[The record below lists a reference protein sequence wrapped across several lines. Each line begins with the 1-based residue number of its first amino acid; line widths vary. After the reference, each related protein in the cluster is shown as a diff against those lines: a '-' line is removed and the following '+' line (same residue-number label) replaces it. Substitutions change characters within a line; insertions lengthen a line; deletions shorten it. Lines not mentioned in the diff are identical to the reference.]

1 MSLFS
6 VNNDICNKD
15 GLCVAACP
23 MGIIEFKQEGSFPT
37 PTEDAAEICINC
49 GHCVAVCTTA
59 AMSLE
64 TMKPEQCAAIQ
75 KDLLPSP
82 EAVEQLLRSRR
93 SIRSYKDKP
102 VAKDT
107 LTELIDIARYA
118 PSGHNTQPVKWRVV
132 YRSDE
137 VRRLAGLVVDWM
149 RDLIK
154 KQHPLAASMHLDR
167 TVGLWDAGVERI
179 CRSAP
184 HLIVTHAPA
193 DERTAPIAAATAL
206 TYIELTAYAF
216 GLGACWAGYFAR
228 ASNDWP
234 PMKEALKLPDGHVNL
249 GTMMIGY
256 PAFGYQRIPLRK
268 EAEIEWR

>member
-1 MSLFS
+1 MKTGVRPATYGMQSS
-6 VNNDICNKD
+6 GEDEHGWRWK
-15 GLCVAACP
+15 GH
-23 MGIIEFKQEGSFPT
+23 SPT
-37 PTEDAAEICINC
+37 
-49 GHCVAVCTTA
+49 
-59 AMSLE
+59 
-64 TMKPEQCAAIQ
+64 
-75 KDLLPSP
+75 
-82 EAVEQLLRSRR
+82 
-93 SIRSYKDKP
+93 
-102 VAKDT
+102 
-107 LTELIDIARYA
+107 
-118 PSGHNTQPVKWRVV
+118 
-132 YRSDE
+132 
-137 VRRLAGLVVDWM
+137 
-149 RDLIK
+149 
-154 KQHPLAASMHLDR
+154 
-167 TVGLWDAGVERI
+167 DAGVERI